1 MTARTIPQLIAEYE
15 RRLAED
21 QANAITYKIKCK
33 YLAHTYRVRALAME
47 RVIEDLKAATDK
59 EQS

>member
-1 MTARTIPQLIAEYE
+1 MKRTIPQLIAEYT

-21 QANAITYKIKCK
+21 QANAETYKDKNG
-33 YLAHTYRVRALAME
+33 YLAQTYRVRAFTME

>member
-1 MTARTIPQLIAEYE
+1 MKRTIPQLIAEYE

-21 QANAITYKIKCK
+21 KANAEICK
-33 YLAHTYRVRALAME
+33 DKNSYLAQTYRVRAFAMKQ
-47 RVIEDLKAATDK
+47 VIEDLKAATDK